1 MFEELKKV
9 KAIAFDFGGTLDIPG
24 VHWFDYLWSILSK
37 GIETGGAIIT
47 EMEYYDAYVF
57 AERRMEVETIPENL
71 SFRDTLA
78 LKFTF
83 QFEYLTK
90 NEILDLTEDGIKS
103 LSSLFADSV
112 YTDIQDNLELSKRVV
127 RELSG
132 RYKVYIV
139 SNYYGNLK
147 KILGDA
153 DILPYVTEVFD
164 STIVGIRKPDPAIW
178 RMALEESGCKPE
190 EFLIVGDS
198 MKNDILPGESLG
210 CHTIHLNQNR
220 PEEGYMGTWTDGLE
234 MVPQML

>member
-1 MFEELKKV
+1 MFEEFDNV

-37 GIETGGAIIT
+37 GIETGGAVIT

-57 AERRMEVETIPENL
+57 AERRMEVEVIPENL
-71 SFRDTLA
+71 GFRDTLA
-78 LKFTF
+78 LKFAF
-83 QFEYLTK
+83 QFEYLAK
-90 NEILDLTEDGIKS
+90 NNILGITEDGVKT
-103 LSSLFADSV
+103 LSGLLADAV
-112 YTDIQDNLELSKRVV
+112 YADIQKNLLLSVRVL

-139 SNYYGNLK
+139 SNYYGNLRT
-147 KILGDA
+147 ILNEA
-153 DILPYVTEVFD
+153 QLLPYITEVFD

-178 RMALEESGCKPE
+178 RMALEASGCKPD

>member
-1 MFEELKKV
+1 MFEELEKV

-37 GIETGGAIIT
+37 GIETGGAVIT
-47 EMEYYDAYVF
+47 EIEYYDAYVF
-57 AERRMEVETIPENL
+57 AERRMEIESIPTNL

-78 LKFTF
+78 LKFAF

-90 NEILDLTEDGIKS
+90 NGILSITEDGVRA
-103 LSSLFADSV
+103 LSSLLADAV
-112 YTDIQDNLELSKRVV
+112 YTDIQKNLALSRRVISELS
-127 RELSG
+127 S

-147 KILGDA
+147 KILEDI
-153 DILPYVTEVFD
+153 DILPYITEVFD
-164 STIVGIRKPDPAIW
+164 STLVGIRKPDPAIW
-178 RMALEESGCKPE
+178 RMALEASGCKPE

-220 PEEGYMGTWTDGLE
+220 PEEGYMGIWTDGLE